1 MIGRMLKK
9 AFLEITN
16 VCNLTCPFC
25 HGTGRQT
32 RFISV
37 SEFKTAAEKIRPF
50 AEYLYFHLMGE
61 PLLHPELERFFGIAD
76 ELGFKVILTTN
87 GTLLDKKAP
96 ILLAAPALHKVSISL
111 HCYEVNSM
119 GLSLDE
125 YLSRCFDF
133 ATKAAER
140 GKIAVLRLWNKGG
153 FDSQNESILAEMRG
167 FFGAEWKEVYSGYK
181 IKDKIFLEWGEL
193 FDWPDADGE
202 YVGSDHSCYGLRDQV
217 GILSDGSVVPCCLDA
232 DGAITLGNIF
242 TDDLGNILDSPRA
255 KALRRSFQ
263 NKNVTEPLCQ
273 KCGYAGKR
281 F

>member
-1 MIGRMLKK
+1 MPNK

-16 VCNLTCPFC
+16 VCNLACPFC
-25 HGTGRQT
+25 HGTKREK

-37 SEFKTAAEKIRPF
+37 PEFTLAAGKLRSF
-50 AEYLYFHLMGE
+50 ADYLYFHLMGE
-61 PLLHPELERFFGIAD
+61 PLLHPELEHFFGIAD
-76 ELGFKVILTTN
+76 ELGFRVILTTN

-96 ILLAAPALHKVSISL
+96 ILLAAPALHKASISL

-125 YLSRCFDF
+125 YLAQCFDF
-133 ATKAAER
+133 CARAAEL

-153 FDSQNESILAEMRG
+153 WESQNGEILAKMRE
-167 FFGAEWKEVYSGYK
+167 FFGTEWKEVYSGYK

-202 YVGSDHSCYGLRDQV
+202 YVGSDHSCYGLRDQIGV
-217 GILSDGSVVPCCLDA
+217 LCDGSVVPCCLDA

-242 TDDLGNILDSPRA
+242 TQELADILDSPRA
-255 KALRRSFQ
+255 QALKRSFEA
-263 NKNVTEPLCQ
+263 KNVCEELCRR
-273 KCGYAGKR
+273 CGYAGKR